1 MLGFKAD
8 TRYFYGNQIT
18 QVFNKICTL
27 ESTAP
32 LKPLKP
38 QSWLLTPNQLILFF
52 SSFLQVSTKFLFWE
66 EDWVLGY
73 NSIKFSG
80 FPDLS

>member
-1 MLGFKAD
+1 MSGFKAD
-8 TRYFYGNQIT
+8 TRHFYGNQIT

-27 ESTAP
+27 E
-32 LKPLKP
+32 
-38 QSWLLTPNQLILFF
+38 TPNQLILFF

>member
-1 MLGFKAD
+1 MSGFKAD
-8 TRYFYGNQIT
+8 TRHFYGNQIT

-27 ESTAP
+27 ESTAL

-52 SSFLQVSTKFLFWE
+52 SSFYKYQQNFYFGRKT
-66 EDWVLGY
+66 GY
-73 NSIKFSG
+73 
-80 FPDLS
+80 

>member
-8 TRYFYGNQIT
+8 ARYFYGNRIM
-18 QVFNKICTL
+18 QVYNKICSL
-27 ESTAP
+27 ESTGL

-52 SSFLQVSTKFLFWE
+52 SSFL
-66 EDWVLGY
+66 
-73 NSIKFSG
+73 
-80 FPDLS
+80 